1 MGDIIFLHISS
12 LQYKWQKWNT
22 DTGQWVLTK
31 CLLGSHIK
39 FAWMYVKD
47 ADAVSTPTND
57 VDDTPAIFLCYLKQ
71 ELP

>member
-1 MGDIIFLHISS
+1 
-12 LQYKWQKWNT
+12 
-22 DTGQWVLTK
+22 
-31 CLLGSHIK
+31 
-39 FAWMYVKD
+39 MYVKD